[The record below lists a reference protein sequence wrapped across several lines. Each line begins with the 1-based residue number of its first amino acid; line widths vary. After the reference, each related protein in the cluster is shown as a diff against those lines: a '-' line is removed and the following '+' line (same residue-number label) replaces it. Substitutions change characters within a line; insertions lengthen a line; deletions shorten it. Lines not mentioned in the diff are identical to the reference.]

1 MKGQEKPETSS
12 IKVGLKPFITSV
24 AIILALMVVSGILT
38 RVLPTGHYQ
47 YTEIEGRKAVVQG
60 SYVETGKTTLPV
72 WRWFTAPVEVLW
84 GDNRQMVAVII
95 LFMVFLGGA
104 LRILEEGKIL
114 ETALAMTVSKFRH
127 RKYLLMA
134 VVMFVMMFLASV
146 VGIYEAMVPLVIF
159 MVPLALSFGWDS
171 LTGLGMSLLALAF
184 GFAAAVT
191 NPFTVA
197 VAQMLSDLPLYSGSW
212 LRIIFFLVTFVVCYG
227 FVALYA
233 RKIERNPLKSIVC
246 KDDEAIRHHYAPE
259 KLMENLKNLSLPG
272 MRAAMVWFSVFLGIA
287 ILFILLTGIFFRNLS
302 HLSFPLVSLMFFI
315 GGIGSGLLLRYNP
328 VRVLILFGKGV
339 LALAPGILLVL
350 MAMSVPHIMTR
361 GGVMDTILYRAGEI
375 IQGTGTYLSAF
386 YVYLLTLFLN
396 FFIGSASAKAFLVMP
411 IIVPLGEVVG
421 LTRQTMVLAF
431 DFGDGFSNMLF
442 PTNALLLIGL
452 SFASVSYTKWI
463 RWTWLLQ
470 VLIFAVSM
478 AFLMF
483 AVKIGFGPF

>member
-1 MKGQEKPETSS
+1 MAQENNGTSS

-24 AIILALMVVSGILT
+24 AIILALMLVSGILT
-38 RVLPTGHYQ
+38 RVLPAGQYQ
-47 YTEIEGRKAVVQG
+47 YTEIEGRRAVVQG
-60 SYVETGKTTLPV
+60 SYVETGTTTLPV

-84 GDNRQMVAVII
+84 GDNWQMVLVII
-95 LFMVFLGGA
+95 LFMIFLGGA

-114 ETALAMTVSKFRH
+114 ETVLAVTVSRFRK
-127 RKYLLMA
+127 RKYLLMG

-212 LRIIFFLVTFVVCYG
+212 LRIIFFCITFVICYG

-233 RKIERNPLKSIVC
+233 RRIERNPLKSIVHR
-246 KDDEAIRHHYAPE
+246 DDEEIRHHYAPE

-272 MRAAMVWFSVFLGIA
+272 MRTAIIWFAVFLGIA
-287 ILFILLTGIFFRNLS
+287 IMFILLTGIFFRNLS
-302 HLSFPLVSLMFFI
+302 ALAFPLVSLMFFI
-315 GGIGSGLLLRYNP
+315 GGIGAGFLLRYKP
-328 VRVLILFGKGV
+328 GRVFSLFGKGA
-339 LALAPGILLVL
+339 LALAPGIVLVL

-361 GGVMDTILYRAGEI
+361 GGVMDTILYRAGLLIE
-375 IQGTGTYLSAF
+375 GTGTYQAAF
-386 YVYLLTLFLN
+386 GVYLLTLFLN

-411 IIVPLGEVVG
+411 IIVPLGEIVG

-463 RWTWLLQ
+463 RWTWPLQ
-470 VLIFAVSM
+470 LMIFGISMLFLAFAVR
-478 AFLMF
+478 
-483 AVKIGFGPF
+483 IGFGPF